1 MRKIILASHHNLA
14 VGMKDTLEYIMPTV
28 GEVTTIAAYTT
39 NTPVNEEIDA
49 ALADVLEE
57 DEAIIFT
64 DLLGGS
70 VNQNFTKYLAQPNIH
85 LIAGMNLPVIMSCLL
100 PLGDAAIDPEQLR
113 GAIQEGQQQVVYVND
128 YLAQQTID
136 EDDE

>member
-14 VGMKDTLEYIMPTV
+14 VGMKDTLEYIMPNV
-28 GEVTTIAAYTT
+28 GTITTIAAYTT
-39 NTPVNEEIDA
+39 NTPVDQEIAD
-49 ALADVLEE
+49 ALADITAA
-57 DEAIIFT
+57 DEALIFT

-70 VNQNFTKYLAQPNIH
+70 VNQNFTKYLNQPNIH
-85 LIAGMNLPVIMSCLL
+85 VIAGMNLPVIMSCLL
-100 PLGDAAIDPEQLR
+100 PLSDSPIEPAQLR
-113 GAIQEGQQQVVYVND
+113 QGVAEGQQQVIYVND